1 MENKPLLFIESP
13 VLIKKAKKNII
24 INGKT
29 EYQNLFNDLDQLNEK
44 GINAICLAKLKD
56 IQIEDF
62 YLKQT
67 DDSIKLGK
75 EIIKKEDI
83 KEFNIIKFEKK

>member
-29 EYQNLFNDLDQLNEK
+29 EYQTLFNDLDQLYEK
-44 GINAICLAKLKD
+44 GINTICLAKLKD

>member
-13 VLIKKAKKNII
+13 VLIKKAKKSVI

-44 GINAICLAKLKD
+44 GINTICLAKLKD

>member
-44 GINAICLAKLKD
+44 GINTICLAKLKD

>member
-44 GINAICLAKLKD
+44 GINTICLAKLND
-56 IQIEDF
+56 TQIEDF